1 MKGGRDRRGRLSK
14 EEGGKAKDGE
24 IKEINNRRKT
34 KEDRSG
40 KKVNPYTEIRK

>member
-1 MKGGRDRRGRLSK
+1 MKGGRDRKGRLRK

-34 KEDRSG
+34 KEDR
-40 KKVNPYTEIRK
+40 KMNPYDEIRK